1 MHYLSIIFQ
10 NFPHS
15 AINSYGGGGFRDKH
29 WAEPVHPNSGQIT
42 VTLPPRQSLFWWG
55 ILTVLYSGLNIA
67 TRNKHT
73 HGPAELAPFL
83 LLVLLGRGGVLL
95 ESTKSCE
102 QGAPSLPHP
111 VLAPGKGCI

>member
-10 NFPHS
+10 NFSHS

-29 WAEPVHPNSGQIT
+29 WAGPVHPNSGQIT

-73 HGPAELAPFL
+73 HGPAKLAPFL
-83 LLVLLGRGGVLL
+83 FLVLLRGVG
-95 ESTKSCE
+95 
-102 QGAPSLPHP
+102 GPS
-111 VLAPGKGCI
+111 